1 MNGEA
6 RGDSCERDAPLVK
19 TGKAGGSAAVKS
31 HPTASGSGAL
41 ELEQP
46 MYRANRPSTGKEF
59 YKEKNLNKERTAGPF
74 KIPLPWLV

>member
-46 MYRANRPSTGKEF
+46 MYARESSVH
-59 YKEKNLNKERTAGPF
+59 RTR
-74 KIPLPWLV
+74 I